1 MGTLPYRKLPGPQCA
16 RHIQSARLHNGAE
29 TPRRPGHQTP
39 HETPRRRRTGHR
51 SSQERSPHGPQLPR
65 PQPRRCHQPHPRRRR
80 LQLPPHP
87 KMDQASLGPILDMP
101 VGRPISENRVV
112 NGRPMIAEYEKL
124 YTAATSD
131 EAQWSEAEYF
141 QQLENLALFFD
152 NSTQEIIQF
161 LDRNSQSIPFGD

>member
-1 MGTLPYRKLPGPQCA
+1 
-16 RHIQSARLHNGAE
+16 
-29 TPRRPGHQTP
+29 
-39 HETPRRRRTGHR
+39 
-51 SSQERSPHGPQLPR
+51 
-65 PQPRRCHQPHPRRRR
+65 
-80 LQLPPHP
+80 
-87 KMDQASLGPILDMP
+87 MP

>member
-1 MGTLPYRKLPGPQCA
+1 
-16 RHIQSARLHNGAE
+16 
-29 TPRRPGHQTP
+29 
-39 HETPRRRRTGHR
+39 
-51 SSQERSPHGPQLPR
+51 
-65 PQPRRCHQPHPRRRR
+65 
-80 LQLPPHP
+80 
-87 KMDQASLGPILDMP
+87 
-101 VGRPISENRVV
+101 
-112 NGRPMIAEYEKL
+112 MIAEYEKL